1 MADYVMTEDEDQTT
15 VVQELLANAESP
27 EHVIWRPRSGVPH
40 GGVYE
45 VPDDLADKLLEH
57 RRARAQAETDRIEAA
72 QAAADERDSSE
83 AVASGLVTPAEAGFA
98 ANATGDPGAAVDADH
113 GDDEAPEDAERNF
126 DADTLD
132 DEAWAA
138 KYGDEPRPD
147 RGGSELPDPA
157 ADGEPAE
164 DEAAKPTRSKRA
176 RRNAAAKADEAP
188 AAPAEETK

>member
-27 EHVIWRPRSGVPH
+27 EHVVWRPRSGVPH

-57 RRARAQAETDRIEAA
+57 RRARAQAETDRIDAA

-98 ANATGDPGAAVDADH
+98 ANATGDPGAAVDVDH
-113 GDDEAPEDAERNF
+113 GDDEAPEDDAPAEQ
-126 DADTLD
+126 L
-132 DEAWAA
+132 
-138 KYGDEPRPD
+138 
-147 RGGSELPDPA
+147 DPA
-157 ADGEPAE
+157 ADSEPAE
-164 DEAAKPTRSKRA
+164 DDAARPTRSKRA

-188 AAPAEETK
+188 AAPAEETE